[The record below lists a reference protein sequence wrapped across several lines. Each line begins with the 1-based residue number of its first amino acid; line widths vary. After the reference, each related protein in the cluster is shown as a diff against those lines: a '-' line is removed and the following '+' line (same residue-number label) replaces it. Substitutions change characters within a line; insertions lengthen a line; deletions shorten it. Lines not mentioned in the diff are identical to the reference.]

1 MTKWVRMKMSRLKF
15 IPARYTALASPTTK
29 LIESYLIGPR
39 LLGVTCNMQ
48 NATCNM
54 QQSVATCYKIAPNIK
69 PQMEY
74 YPRTTTYNY
83 THASKFRKKTELLI
97 CS

>member
-1 MTKWVRMKMSRLKF
+1 MTKWVGMKMSRLKS

-39 LLGVTCNMQ
+39 LFGVTCNMQ
-48 NATCNM
+48 NATYNM
-54 QQSVATCYKIAPNIK
+54 QPSVATCYKIAPNIK

-74 YPRTTTYNY
+74 YPRTTRYNY
-83 THASKFRKKTELLI
+83 IHASKFRKKTELFI